1 MDAVRD
7 QLAEVATMPL
17 WSMGPDETSTTIV
30 EVQAAEAQLAE
41 LKVRLLTHG
50 RFTIDTAL
58 TGQML
63 TKALAAIAAPRHRA
77 SKGPLCELKPTPQR
91 LGEAFVEL
99 IRRYPTKKPPRPP
112 ASPPPTSTTKPRWTD
127 GGATDLADLIAICGW
142 HHTRAHDPTYT
153 MKKLPT
159 RQTRL
164 PQTHVRREPPKQ
176 ARACGRDVRRA
187 PPPPG

>member
-1 MDAVRD
+1 MTALAHPTHPVTRAVDAVRD
-7 QLAEVATMPL
+7 RLAGVATMPL
-17 WSMGPDETSTTIV
+17 WSMGPDETSTTIA

-99 IRRYPTKKPPRPP
+99 IRRYPTKKLPKTAGLTAAHIHHETPLDRRRSNRPGRP
-112 ASPPPTSTTKPRWTD
+112 HRHLRLAPHPSP
-127 GGATDLADLIAICGW
+127 
-142 HHTRAHDPTYT
+142 
-153 MKKLPT
+153 
-159 RQTRL
+159 
-164 PQTHVRREPPKQ
+164 
-176 ARACGRDVRRA
+176 
-187 PPPPG
+187 